1 MNYDHYGFLDPNFG
15 FFIMGFLLV
24 AATVASL
31 VFVALYVVTSFFLM
45 RLLTNAGHKN
55 PVAAWVPFWNVV
67 AFLELGGVS
76 KPWFWILAIFGTSFL
91 ASILS
96 IPLLSFA
103 IMVAV
108 FVVSVV
114 LTAYA
119 ARAAQAGVGKGGQGG
134 AVLAVLLFP
143 VWVIWMSIE
152 SSKRPFDQNAM
163 VEARRQFPFG
173 DWFGESDPYEPFLQP
188 AGTWTPSSPA
198 QAAQQAAFQQFQQWQ
213 AQQQSQ
219 TPTAPS
225 AATGAGSADGAPENP
240 EAAASN
246 FSSDEAKPEGNPTTA
261 N

>member
-15 FFIMGFLLV
+15 FFIMSFLLV
-24 AATVASL
+24 VATVASL
-31 VFVALYVVTSFFLM
+31 VSIAFYVVTGFFLM
-45 RLLTNAGHKN
+45 KLLTNAGHKS

-76 KPWFWILAIFGTSFL
+76 KPWYWVLAILGTSFL
-91 ASILS
+91 TSIIS
-96 IPLLSFA
+96 IPLLSPA

-108 FVVSVV
+108 FVISVV

-143 VWVIWMSIE
+143 VWAIWMASE

-188 AGTWTPSSPA
+188 AGVWTPKPSA
-198 QAAQQAAFQQFQQWQ
+198 QTAQQTAFQQFQQWQ

-219 TPTAPS
+219 APTAQPS
-225 AATGAGSADGAPENP
+225 AAPSGDESANGAPDT
-240 EAAASN
+240 SD
-246 FSSDEAKPEGNPTTA
+246 FSSDEAKRGENPTTA